1 MLCGELYVRR
11 LMLFNYKL
19 YISITIIICIHVFV
33 HCIFKSL
40 GWSRDYSHLVQGGR
54 KSFSKMDRT
63 PIIREVPLVLGGR
76 DPLVLG
82 GRDPLVLRGYPQVLG
97 RYPLKLGGGRVPLVL
112 GGYPLVLGGQPLR
125 LGFPPLI
132 SRENQKNMNNFFS
145 TKNVEFLT
153 SEYSL

>member
-1 MLCGELYVRR
+1 
-11 LMLFNYKL
+11 
-19 YISITIIICIHVFV
+19 
-33 HCIFKSL
+33 
-40 GWSRDYSHLVQGGR
+40 
-54 KSFSKMDRT
+54 MDRT

-112 GGYPLVLGGQPLR
+112 GGYPLVLGGKPLR
-125 LGFPPLI
+125 LGVPPLI